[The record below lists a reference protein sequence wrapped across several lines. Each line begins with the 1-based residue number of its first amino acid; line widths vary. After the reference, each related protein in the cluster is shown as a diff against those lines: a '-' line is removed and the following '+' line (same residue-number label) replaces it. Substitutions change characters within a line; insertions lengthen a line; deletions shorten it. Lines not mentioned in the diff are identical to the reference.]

1 MKAFDAQN
9 QPVLPLR
16 GEQTLVPV
24 TADKLKNSGLPFI
37 GVFGL
42 SEKGE
47 VVEFYDFETYKANMD
62 PMVKAIKIRKNA
74 DAEAY
79 YVACLRNNK
88 PSWISLGSLQRT
100 YRESPESQPRRACE
114 LSEKL
119 NNMDNNYTKLEYLA
133 NKAIRVVDI
142 ISGKVNQF
150 TPDGVRVADQ
160 YRDIRVPVIEIANA

>member
-62 PMVKAIKIRKNA
+62 TMVKAIRFERMLMLKHI
-74 DAEAY
+74 
-79 YVACLRNNK
+79 
-88 PSWISLGSLQRT
+88 T
-100 YRESPESQPRRACE
+100 
-114 LSEKL
+114 
-119 NNMDNNYTKLEYLA
+119 
-133 NKAIRVVDI
+133 
-142 ISGKVNQF
+142 
-150 TPDGVRVADQ
+150 
-160 YRDIRVPVIEIANA
+160 

>member
-62 PMVKAIKIRKNA
+62 TM
-74 DAEAY
+74 AY

-133 NKAIRVVDI
+133 NKAIRVADI